1 MQIINILNRRN
12 ISPLYIPTY
21 PALITYLRARAYP
34 PIYDLIGIIQAI
46 NEKPVEMLKIYFE
59 ELYHPLPKFHKLEY
73 IRQRYYREF
82 PDSVWEAFK
91 FVLEY
96 PLLFIPWDQFIW
108 MRDEEGEK
116 IKKLHDQIYETQ
128 ILVANLPNISPDEFE
143 NVAEL
148 FKNFNEKLNLILQK
162 IGKKQQ

>member
-1 MQIINILNRRN
+1 
-12 ISPLYIPTY
+12 
-21 PALITYLRARAYP
+21 
-34 PIYDLIGIIQAI
+34 
-46 NEKPVEMLKIYFE
+46 MLKIYFE
-59 ELYHPLPKFHKLEY
+59 ELYHPLPKFLDKLEY

-116 IKKLHDQIYETQ
+116 IKKLHDQIHEAQ

-148 FKNFNEKLNLILQK
+148 FKNFNEKLRDILQK
-162 IGKKQQ
+162 IGEKQQ